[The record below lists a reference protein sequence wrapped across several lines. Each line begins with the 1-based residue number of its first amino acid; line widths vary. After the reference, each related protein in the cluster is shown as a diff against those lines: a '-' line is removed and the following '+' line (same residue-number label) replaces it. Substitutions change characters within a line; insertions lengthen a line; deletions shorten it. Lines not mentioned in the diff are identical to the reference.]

1 MNENEKKI
9 QIAKYL
15 LYGLTGVVL
24 LVALYNLYGGNGCSY
39 GCYGIMGF
47 TIALPFIPLQM
58 IAFVW
63 AGIKLA
69 NKKNKTFFDYILFV
83 ITSLAIIINT
93 YFFAISDREFS
104 SIEATTDYYYI
115 YEPFYIISI
124 LFSVIILVKEKFNT
138 TH

>member
-24 LVALYNLYGGNGCSY
+24 LVALYNLYIKDGS
-39 GCYGIMGF
+39 GF
-47 TIALPFIPLQM
+47 GSIILTLFFPFIPLQLVSF
-58 IAFVW
+58 IV

-69 NKKNKTFFDYILFV
+69 KKKNKTIFDYILFV

>member
-24 LVALYNLYGGNGCSY
+24 LVALYNLYIKDGS
-39 GCYGIMGF
+39 GF
-47 TIALPFIPLQM
+47 GSIILTLFFPFIPLQ
-58 IAFVW
+58 IIVFVW

-69 NKKNKTFFDYILFV
+69 KKKNKTIFDYILFV